1 MSTRADASLAGRL
14 PPADGGRQPSEHAG
28 HVPQT
33 VPEMD
38 GSWFD
43 GVVQVGD
50 AQTTGEAALYLAFD
64 QRGFEVV
71 GPAPAQCRQVPWT
84 AVARVSLGVTHAC
97 DHGGFVTPIEVETA
111 EQTSRF
117 LLPSERPKSVHI
129 RALDRQLATWSTS
142 DGGSP
147 GAPVAAPAPHGVG
160 PAGLAAY
167 GSGAYGVQP
176 AFPAGWDRPQPVRP
190 RRTRRKAMLV
200 IGSALVVAGVGLALA
215 LSDTGTG
222 TPAGAPGAPR
232 LSSDQRLADQ
242 LMLSRNDLPHGW
254 TVNTDASGS
263 NSQQMRTAEAAI
275 ARAFAGCMGIT
286 DQQGA
291 VVLGGPASDQT
302 AQTSSPVFVAPASA
316 QNPGFAFELQT
327 TARIVRTHRN
337 EQDDAALYANSRYP
351 QCVATAVAAEV
362 QLGANR
368 ASGHNDQPGP
378 ASATAVDLHA
388 PAGEQLSGLLIS
400 FTVSDRST
408 PVPVEV
414 EDVSLGTDRIEAD
427 LQAFSI
433 GGEIPSDVLSSS
445 VSTFEQRVA
454 SRGTGVA
461 V

>member
-14 PPADGGRQPSEHAG
+14 PPADGGPQPSEHPG

-50 AQTTGEAALYLAFD
+50 AQATTAHEAALFLSFD

-71 GPAPAQCRQVPWT
+71 GPAPTQRRQVLWT
-84 AVARVSLGVTHAC
+84 AVTRVSLGVTHAC

-117 LLPSERPKSVHI
+117 LLPSERPESVHI

-142 DGGSP
+142 DGGHP
-147 GAPVAAPAPHGVG
+147 GAPVAAPA
-160 PAGLAAY
+160 
-167 GSGAYGVQP
+167 
-176 AFPAGWDRPQPVRP
+176 FPAGSDRPQPVRP
-190 RRTRRKAMLV
+190 RRARRKAMLV
-200 IGSALVVAGVGLALA
+200 IGSALVVAGVGLAFA

-222 TPAGAPGAPR
+222 TPAGAPAAPR

-254 TVNTDASGS
+254 TVNTGASAS

-275 ARAFAGCMGIT
+275 AKAFAGCMGIT

-362 QLGANR
+362 QLGANS
-368 ASGHNDQPGP
+368 ASGQNDQPGP

-388 PAGEQLSGLLIS
+388 PAGEQLSGLLIT

-445 VSTFEQRVA
+445 VWTFEQRVA